1 MTLLIALLPGALAF
15 LGALTGH
22 LLGRRSA
29 VELDRWRHRE
39 EAMRLMRWAVELAVS
54 EEKSRARAGLT
65 TLTALLDSPMLDTD
79 DVDFMFTIAAAV
91 ETVVML
97 PTGGDP

>member
-15 LGALTGH
+15 LGALTGQ

-54 EEKSRARAGLT
+54 DEKPRARAGLT
-65 TLTALLDSPMLDTD
+65 TLTALLDSPMLDAD
-79 DVDFMFTIAAAV
+79 DVDFLFTIAAEV
-91 ETVVML
+91 ETVVAL
-97 PTGGDP
+97 PAGGDP